1 MVDQEQV
8 AGLQSIIQ
16 AADSVLV
23 IFSAT
28 ADADV
33 QGSAVAL
40 IQLLTSAG
48 KIPRILTPQTQA
60 SYYFTDLQ
68 NAQTQLGQEN
78 LIISLPYS
86 IEKVDKVSYHIS
98 EENQRFYLTIKPK
111 QGATPLDTEEVEF
124 KYAGASA
131 DAIIILGITT
141 QSEMEQL
148 YFGYEELF
156 ASVPTLVITEGVAS
170 FGTHHFETSSYSS
183 MSEAVA
189 QLIRQAEYTLSPDAA
204 TALLY
209 GIEQRTKM
217 FQSLSATAETF
228 ETVAYLLHSGARRV
242 PHAVEKPEA
251 SSEEIVVSNLSKSVR
266 HKISKETHKKK

>member
-1 MVDQEQV
+1 MVDQEQI

-16 AADSVLV
+16 AAESVLV

-28 ADADV
+28 ADADL
-33 QGSAVAL
+33 QGSVIAL
-40 IQLLTSAG
+40 TQLLSSAG
-48 KIPRILTPQTQA
+48 KNPRILTPHVQE
-60 SYYFTDLQ
+60 SYFFAELQ
-68 NAQTQLGQEN
+68 KAQTQLGQDN

-86 IEKVDKVSYHIS
+86 AEKVDKVSYHIS
-98 EENQRFYLTIKPK
+98 EEDQRFYLTIRPK
-111 QGATPLDTEEVEF
+111 QGSTPLSTEEVEF
-124 KYAGASA
+124 TYAGASA

-156 ASVPTLVITEGVAS
+156 ASVPTLVITEGVAN

-183 MSEAVA
+183 ICEAVA
-189 QLIRQAEYTLSPDAA
+189 QLIHQAEYTLSPDAA

-217 FQSLSATAETF
+217 LQSLSATAETF
-228 ETVAYLLHSGARRV
+228 ETVAHLLHAGARRV
-242 PHAVEKPEA
+242 PHATEKPQA
-251 SSEEIVVSNLSKSVR
+251 SSEEIVVPNVSKNVKPKVGR
-266 HKISKETHKKK
+266 DTPKKK